1 MKHPLPD
8 AATTPDLAALPRF
21 SDRRAL
27 ADLVT
32 RYFFPVSHRTLE
44 AWPLTW
50 HHVNGRAVAV
60 TAEGLA
66 FAEAMMQAA
75 PAIRGG
81 RRRVKEAG

>member
-1 MKHPLPD
+1 
-8 AATTPDLAALPRF
+8 
-21 SDRRAL
+21 
-27 ADLVT
+27 
-32 RYFFPVSHRTLE
+32 LE

-50 HHVNGRAVAV
+50 RRVNGKAVAV